1 MKLTEHFTLEELTAS
16 EIADRHGIDNTPTSP
31 LILTNLKTL
40 AEGLERVRA
49 LLGRPITINS
59 GYRSIVVNNLLGSKP
74 TSQHTKGLAADIIS
88 PSFGTPKDIIKKI
101 LASDIQ
107 YDQVI
112 LEFDR
117 WIHISFCEE
126 GYKPRKQALII
137 DNKGTRIYDPKG

>member
-31 LILTNLKTL
+31 LILTNLKNL
-40 AEGLERVRA
+40 AEGLEHVRK
-49 LLGRPITINS
+49 LLGKPIIVNS
-59 GYRSIVVNNLLGSKP
+59 GYRSVMVNSLLGSKP
-74 TSQHTKGLAADIIS
+74 SSQHTKGLAADIIC
-88 PSFGTPKDIIKKI
+88 PSFGSPKDIIKKI
-101 LASDIQ
+101 LSSDIK

-137 DNKGTRIYDPKG
+137 DNKGTRNYDY

>member
-16 EIADRHGIDNTPTSP
+16 EIAVRNGLDNTPNP
-31 LILTNLKTL
+31 LVLNNLKTL
-40 AEGLERVRA
+40 AEGLEDVREVWA
-49 LLGRPITINS
+49 RPIIINS
-59 GYRSIVVNNLLGSKP
+59 GYRSLMVNQLLGSKP
-74 TSQHTKGLAADIIS
+74 TSQHTKGLAADFIC

-101 LASDIQ
+101 VSSDIK

-137 DNKGTRIYDPKG
+137 DSKGTRTYEAN

>member
-1 MKLTEHFTLEELTAS
+1 MLFRS
-16 EIADRHGIDNTPTSP
+16 
-31 LILTNLKTL
+31 
-40 AEGLERVRA
+40 
-49 LLGRPITINS
+49 S
-59 GYRSIVVNNLLGSKP
+59 GYRSLMVNQLLGSKP
-74 TSQHTKGLAADIIS
+74 TSQHTKGLAADFIC

-101 LASDIQ
+101 VSSDIK

-137 DNKGTRIYDPKG
+137 DSKGTRTYEAN

>member
-1 MKLTEHFTLEELTAS
+1 MSLTKHFTLEELTAS
-16 EIADRHGIDNTPTSP
+16 DIASRHGIDNTPTSP

-40 AEGLERVRA
+40 AEGLENVRT
-49 LLGRPITINS
+49 LLGKPIIVNS
-59 GYRSIVVNNLLGSKP
+59 GYRSVMVNSLLGSKP
-74 TSQHTKGLAADIIS
+74 SSQHTKGLAADIIC

-101 LASDIQ
+101 ISSDIK

-137 DNKGTRIYDPKG
+137 DNKGTRNYN

>member
-1 MKLTEHFTLEELTAS
+1 MKLTKHFTFEELTAS
-16 EIADRHGIDNTPTSP
+16 ELADRHGIDNTPASP
-31 LILTNLKTL
+31 LILTNLKIL

-49 LLGRPITINS
+49 LLGKPVIVNS
-59 GYRSIVVNNLLGSKP
+59 GYRSILVNNLLGSKP
-74 TSQHTKGLAADIIS
+74 TSQHTKGLAADIIC

-101 LASDIQ
+101 ISSDIP

-126 GYKPRKQALII
+126 GSKPRKQALVI
-137 DNKGTRIYDPKG
+137 NGSGTKNFN